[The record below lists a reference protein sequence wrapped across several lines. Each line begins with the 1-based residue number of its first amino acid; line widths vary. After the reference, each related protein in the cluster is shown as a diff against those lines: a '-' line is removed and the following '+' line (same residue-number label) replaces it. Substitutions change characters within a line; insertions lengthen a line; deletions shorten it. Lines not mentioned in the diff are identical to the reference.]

1 MSGNSLRSSSL
12 WTNLPIRSA
21 TKAAAA
27 ADSVGEKMPP
37 ELRRA
42 ADGSSAARQT
52 PIIDTFARA
61 TDRRRRMS
69 PASLLTTSA
78 SCRIASAATE
88 ASTTSF
94 VRVFPSSEP
103 AVWAAGLSNGTTSHP
118 RSRRLIGACFGERL
132 ACATTGVG
140 TSGMIP
146 ASNRTRCSA
155 QVRRSE
161 RSAAIKTPVSY
172 TTGLI
177 GQSVSVEPCFARYES
192 APLRFPAESTRRA
205 LPPIRQRRRARRGPV
220 ERGEQPR

>member
-1 MSGNSLRSSSL
+1 V
-12 WTNLPIRSA
+12 P
-21 TKAAAA
+21 
-27 ADSVGEKMPP
+27 
-37 ELRRA
+37 RRA
-42 ADGSSAARQT
+42 HLTQT

-69 PASLLTTSA
+69 PASSLTTSA

-94 VRVFPSSEP
+94 VRVLPRSAP
-103 AVWAAGLSNGTTSHP
+103 VACAAGSSKGTTSHP
-118 RSRRLIGACFGERL
+118 RSRRLICACFGERL

-146 ASNRTRCSA
+146 ASSRTRCSA

-161 RSAAIKTPVSY
+161 RSAAIRTPVSY

-177 GQSVSVEPCFARYES
+177 DQSVGVGPGFARRES
-192 APLRFPAESTRRA
+192 VPLRSPTESTHRA
-205 LPPIRQRRRARRGPV
+205 LPPIRQRRRGRRGSA
-220 ERGEQPR
+220 ERGEQPQ